1 MKDTLLLFLVV
12 MGLFPIL
19 ILDKL
24 TQNKLPESSIYTL
37 CPLISVLLAGG
48 IGLWVGGWIYAV
60 VGLLGWFAVS
70 IITYMAMFSKK
81 V

>member
-24 TQNKLPESSIYTL
+24 TQNKLPESSNATDSG
-37 CPLISVLLAGG
+37 C
-48 IGLWVGGWIYAV
+48 AV
-60 VGLLGWFAVS
+60 NL
-70 IITYMAMFSKK
+70 K
-81 V
+81 